1 MAYRYIRPPA
11 DPSTNGG
18 NVGATTIS
26 FWPIPSGTLP
36 IDLEYC
42 LRARWEVAE
51 ALRRAAASGVVEY
64 HIGSRGLRR
73 FDIKELRELYAFW
86 TNAANDAAVE
96 GLGSAIQSRRAVPCD
111 V

>member
-1 MAYRYIRPPA
+1 MSFRYIRPPA
-11 DPSTNGG
+11 DPRGNGG
-18 NVGATTIS
+18 VVESSIS
-26 FWPIPSGTLP
+26 FWPIPEGTTP
-36 IDLEYC
+36 IDVEYC

-86 TNAANDAAVE
+86 SNAANDALTE
-96 GLGSAIQSRRAVPCD
+96 GLGTAIQSRRATPCD